1 MKDKNRALDNLLQS
15 SFGMA
20 DEQNLEEFEEA
31 EKETT
36 EEDRKAGDPEGLMR
50 RLEKER
56 KKWKEGPAE

>member
-1 MKDKNRALDNLLQS
+1 MKDKNKALDNLLQS

-36 EEDRKAGDPEGLMR
+36 DEDRRAGDPEGLMR
-50 RLEKER
+50 RLEEEK